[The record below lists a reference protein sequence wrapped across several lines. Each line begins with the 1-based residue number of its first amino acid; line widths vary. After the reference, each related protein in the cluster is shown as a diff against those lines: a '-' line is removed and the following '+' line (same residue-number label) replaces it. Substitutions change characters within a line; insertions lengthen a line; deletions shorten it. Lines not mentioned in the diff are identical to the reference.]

1 VEGEINT
8 KKYNGRNVE
17 NMPSFLAVH
26 PLPAP
31 VTVEAGAP
39 LAKKVL
45 AQCTANTNWVES
57 WTQLNAEGNIVK
69 IFCHWQAESAEA
81 IQQALA
87 NVPEVPTE
95 GVYPMAILKAE
106 DFK

>member
-1 VEGEINT
+1 MTLEEGMT
-8 KKYNGRNVE
+8 
-17 NMPSFLAVH
+17 
-26 PLPAP
+26 
-31 VTVEAGAP
+31 

-57 WTQLNAEGNIVK
+57 WTQLDAEGKIVK
-69 IFCHWQAESAEA
+69 IFCQWQAESAEA

-87 NVPEVPTE
+87 NVPEIPTE
-95 GVYPMAILKAE
+95 GVYPMAILKAA